1 MIVSHSMPGQVGHQQ
16 FWLLK
21 VTETMAA
28 TKVVTDV
35 AGNVWK
41 IVTKVGDK
49 VAEDDTIMIMESM
62 KMEIPVTAPKDGTLK
77 EIMVE
82 EGEAIPEGEIVAM
95 IE

>member
-1 MIVSHSMPGQVGHQQ
+1 MATSV
-16 FWLLK
+16 WLLRMARI
-21 VTETMAA
+21 MAA

-41 IVTKVGDK
+41 IVAKVGDK

-62 KMEIPVTAPKDGTLK
+62 KMEIPVAAPRDGTLK

-82 EGEAIPEGEIVAM
+82 EGEAIPEGETVAM

>member
-1 MIVSHSMPGQVGHQQ
+1 
-16 FWLLK
+16 
-21 VTETMAA
+21 MAA

-41 IVTKVGDK
+41 IVAKVGDEL
-49 VAEDDTIMIMESM
+49 AEDDTIMIMESM

-82 EGEAIPEGEIVAM
+82 EGEAIPEGETVAM

>member
-1 MIVSHSMPGQVGHQQ
+1 
-16 FWLLK
+16 
-21 VTETMAA
+21 MAA

-41 IVTKVGDK
+41 IVAKVGDK

>member
-1 MIVSHSMPGQVGHQQ
+1 
-16 FWLLK
+16 
-21 VTETMAA
+21 MAA

-41 IVTKVGDK
+41 IVAKVGDK

-82 EGEAIPEGEIVAM
+82 EGEAIPEGETVAM